1 MSLPARRETVREELT
16 QASRAPP
23 VAPLRVVSWPD
34 APPLGPSQSR
44 LARVGPA
51 R

>member
-1 MSLPARRETVREELT
+1 MSPPARRETVREEGT
-16 QASRAPP
+16 QASRAPSA
-23 VAPLRVVSWPD
+23 APIRASSRPD
-34 APPLGPSQSR
+34 ALSLGSSQSR